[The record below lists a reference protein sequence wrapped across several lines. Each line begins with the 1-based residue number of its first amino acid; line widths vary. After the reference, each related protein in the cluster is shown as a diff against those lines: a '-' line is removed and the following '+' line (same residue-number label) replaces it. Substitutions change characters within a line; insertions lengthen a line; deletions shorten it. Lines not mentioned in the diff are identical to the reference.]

1 MLSFDGNWF
10 IVSSMKK
17 TNEKLVKLIKAHRA
31 ALAAKPVKFTFGKAS
46 YLKYG
51 F

>member
-1 MLSFDGNWF
+1 
-10 IVSSMKK
+10 MKK
-17 TNEKLVKLIKAHRA
+17 TNEKLVELIRKHRK
-31 ALAAKPVKFTFGKAS
+31 ALASKPVKFTFGKAS

>member
-1 MLSFDGNWF
+1 
-10 IVSSMKK
+10 MKK
-17 TNEKLVKLIKAHRA
+17 TNEKLVELIRKHRA
-31 ALAAKPVKFTFGKAS
+31 ALAAKPVTFNFGKAS